1 MNAHPGSKERP
12 LSALV
17 ALWLACVAAIA
28 IVRARDPSAFAI
40 HDLASSPAALAAGR
54 LWTLVTSA
62 FIIDGPSVPQIVM
75 TALVAGV
82 VVRLG
87 GAATFA
93 LSAVAGHLGATVIA
107 YLGIAAVS
115 IADPATAHG
124 VVHAPD
130 YGISAVWAAST
141 GTLLVLVH
149 RGGAHPRVTAA
160 CGVVLLA
167 AFLALVGIDGELAD
181 VEHLLAFLIGVGVAA
196 VRSPSGRLTTFR
208 V

>member
-1 MNAHPGSKERP
+1 MNAHAGSRERS

-17 ALWLACVAAIA
+17 ALWLASVSAIA
-28 IVRARDPSAFAI
+28 IVRSGDPRAFTV
-40 HDLASSPAALAAGR
+40 HDLASSPGALAAGR

-62 FIIDGPSVPQIVM
+62 FIIDGPSVPQILM
-75 TALVAGV
+75 TALVAGG

-87 GAATFA
+87 GPALFA
-93 LSAVAGHLGATVIA
+93 LSAVAGHVGATLLA

-115 IADPATAHG
+115 ITDPATTNG

-130 YGISAVWAAST
+130 YGISAVWAASV

-149 RGGAHPRVTAA
+149 REGAHPRVTTAF
-160 CGVVLLA
+160 GVVLLA
-167 AFLALVGIDGELAD
+167 TFLALVGLDGELAQ

-196 VRSPSGRLTTFR
+196 IRSPSGPRAT
-208 V
+208 VKV

>member
-1 MNAHPGSKERP
+1 MNAHAGSKERP
-12 LSALV
+12 AAALA
-17 ALWLACVAAIA
+17 ALWLGCVAAIA
-28 IVRARDPSAFAI
+28 IVRSGDPRAFTV

-54 LWTLVTSA
+54 LWTLATSA
-62 FIIDGPSVPQIVM
+62 FIIDGPSVPQILM
-75 TALVAGV
+75 AALVAAA

-87 GAATFA
+87 GAALFGLT
-93 LSAVAGHLGATVIA
+93 AVAGHLGATLLA

-130 YGISAVWAAST
+130 YGISAVLAASV
-141 GTLLVLVH
+141 GTLLVLVD

-160 CGVVLLA
+160 VGVLLLA
-167 AFLALVGIDGELAD
+167 TFLALVGLDGELAD
-181 VEHLLAFLIGVGVAA
+181 VEHLLAFLIGAAVAA
-196 VRSPSGRLTTFR
+196 IRSPSGRLATLK

>member
-1 MNAHPGSKERP
+1 MNAHPGSKDRP
-12 LSALV
+12 LSVLA
-17 ALWLACVAAIA
+17 ALWLACVAVVA
-28 IVRARDPSAFAI
+28 IVRSGDPNAFTV

-75 TALVAGV
+75 TALVAGA
-82 VVRLG
+82 VVRRG
-87 GAATFA
+87 GAALFG
-93 LSAVAGHLGATVIA
+93 LSAVAGHVGATLLA
-107 YLGIAAVS
+107 YVGIAAVS
-115 IADPATAHG
+115 ITDPATADG

-130 YGISAVWAAST
+130 YGISAVWAASV

-160 CGVVLLA
+160 FGVVLLGT
-167 AFLALVGIDGELAD
+167 FLALVDIDGELAD
-181 VEHLLAFLIGVGVAA
+181 VEHLLAFLIGAGVAA
-196 VRSPSGRLTTFR
+196 VRSPSGRLASLK

>member
-12 LSALV
+12 LLALA

-28 IVRARDPSAFAI
+28 IVRSRDPNAFAV
-40 HDLASSPAALAAGR
+40 HDLASSPAALTAGR

-62 FIIDGPSVPQIVM
+62 FIVDGPSVPQIVM
-75 TALVAGV
+75 TALVAGA

-87 GAATFA
+87 GAALFGR
-93 LSAVAGHLGATVIA
+93 SAVAGHVGATLLA

-115 IADPATAHG
+115 ITDSATAHA

-130 YGISAVWAAST
+130 YGISAVWAASV
-141 GTLLVLVH
+141 GALLVLLH
-149 RGGAHPRVTAA
+149 RSGAHPRVTAA
-160 CGVVLLA
+160 FGVVLLA
-167 AFLALVGIDGELAD
+167 TFLALVDIDGELAD

-196 VRSPSGRLTTFR
+196 VRSPSGRLTTLR

>member
-1 MNAHPGSKERP
+1 MNAHAGSKPRP
-12 LSALV
+12 FAALI

-28 IVRARDPSAFAI
+28 IVRSGDPNAFAV
-40 HDLASSPAALAAGR
+40 HDLASSPAAVAAGR

-75 TALVAGV
+75 TALVAAA

-87 GAATFA
+87 GAGTFA
-93 LSAVAGHLGATVIA
+93 LSAVAGHIGATLLA

-115 IADPATAHG
+115 IVDPATAHG

-130 YGISAVWAAST
+130 YGISAVWAASI

-149 RGGAHPRVTAA
+149 RSGAHPRVTAA
-160 CGVVLLA
+160 IGVVLLVT
-167 AFLALVGIDGELAD
+167 FLALVEIDGELAD
-181 VEHLLAFLIGVGVAA
+181 VEHLLAFLIGVGVATI
-196 VRSPSGRLTTFR
+196 RSPSGRLTR
-208 V
+208 LKV